1 MHTIRRPGFPGNT
14 PWLAFA
20 VLLVAGGLVYLLGPI
35 LTPFL
40 AGALL
45 AYIFDPLVDRLETRG
60 LSRTAGTVV
69 VIVLAG
75 LAVSALLL
83 VALPLF
89 QGQFAELSQRV
100 PAALDLLRTRFLP
113 WLQQTFGIGIDFN
126 LAALKTWLT
135 EKATQ
140 NGTAWLPSLQTG
152 ALAIVGVLANLL
164 LIPVVMFYLLRD
176 WDVMV
181 ARIATLAPRRWLGTV
196 TRIARDMDAV
206 VGEFLRGQ
214 LAVMATLSLYYALA
228 LWAAGLD
235 YALPIGILTGVL
247 SFVPFLGFGL
257 GVILALLV
265 ALLQFTD
272 WTGVAWVAGIYLAG
286 QVLES
291 YVITPRLVGER
302 VGLHPV
308 AVIFAL
314 AAFGQLFGFVGVLL
328 AVPLAAILLVA
339 LRELRGVYEA
349 SDFYAGSYNAGSFDS
364 ASPAMS
370 APLSGQPMLESRIAS
385 LPLLHRGKVRDIYAV
400 GDDKLLIV
408 TTDRLSAF
416 DVIMP
421 APIPGK
427 GEVLTRVSAFWF
439 DRLKAIVPSQALDIA
454 PESVVADSERD
465 QVAGRAIVVKKLKA
479 LPVEAIVRGYLAGSG
494 WKEYQAS
501 QSVCGIPLPAGL
513 VQAGRLPEP
522 IFTPSTKAALGAHDE
537 NITFE
542 QMATLIGQDLATQVR
557 DASLALYKSAA
568 EYALTRGIIIADTK
582 FEFGLD
588 EAGNLV
594 WIDEALTPDS
604 SRFWPADQY
613 RPGSSPPSFDKQFV
627 RDWLEGSGW
636 NKQAPGPVLPD
647 EIVAKTSEKYR
658 EVMTRL
664 LA

>member
-1 MHTIRRPGFPGNT
+1 MEDTPGSRIKKCAILPPMHTIRRPGFPGNT

-69 VIVLAG
+69 IIVLAG

-113 WLQQTFGIGIDFN
+113 WLQQTIDIGINFN
-126 LAALKTWLT
+126 LATLKTWLT
-135 EKATQ
+135 EKTTQ
-140 NGTAWLPSLQTG
+140 NGTAWQPTQQTG

-181 ARIATLAPRRWLGTV
+181 ARIAALAPRRWLGTV

-206 VGEFLRGQ
+206 VGEFLRGR
-214 LAVMATLSLYYALA
+214 LAVM
-228 LWAAGLD
+228 AAGLD
-235 YALPIGILTGVL
+235 YSLPFGILSGVL
-247 SFVPFLGFGL
+247 SFAPFLGFGL

-286 QVLES
+286 QVVES

-328 AVPLAAILLVA
+328 AVPLAAI
-339 LRELRGVYEA
+339 
-349 SDFYAGSYNAGSFDS
+349 
-364 ASPAMS
+364 
-370 APLSGQPMLESRIAS
+370 
-385 LPLLHRGKVRDIYAV
+385 
-400 GDDKLLIV
+400 
-408 TTDRLSAF
+408 
-416 DVIMP
+416 
-421 APIPGK
+421 
-427 GEVLTRVSAFWF
+427 
-439 DRLKAIVPSQALDIA
+439 
-454 PESVVADSERD
+454 
-465 QVAGRAIVVKKLKA
+465 
-479 LPVEAIVRGYLAGSG
+479 
-494 WKEYQAS
+494 
-501 QSVCGIPLPAGL
+501 
-513 VQAGRLPEP
+513 
-522 IFTPSTKAALGAHDE
+522 
-537 NITFE
+537 
-542 QMATLIGQDLATQVR
+542 
-557 DASLALYKSAA
+557 
-568 EYALTRGIIIADTK
+568 
-582 FEFGLD
+582 
-588 EAGNLV
+588 
-594 WIDEALTPDS
+594 
-604 SRFWPADQY
+604 
-613 RPGSSPPSFDKQFV
+613 
-627 RDWLEGSGW
+627 
-636 NKQAPGPVLPD
+636 
-647 EIVAKTSEKYR
+647 
-658 EVMTRL
+658 
-664 LA
+664 